1 MKLIERDYLKNLI
14 DVIGS
19 PDIKVI
25 TWVRRSG
32 KSKLLWSFKDY
43 VKNNISNA
51 NIIDINFNLLEFEDL
66 KNYKALNEYVESK
79 YKEWDMNFVCIDEI
93 QMCTDFE
100 KTINSLHASEKYDIY
115 ITWSN
120 AFLLSSDLATLF
132 TWRTFEINIY
142 PFSFKE
148 FLKYYEYE
156 DLQEAFDNIYYNDE
170 WQDHIF
176 IRQIKKNIS
185 IFHEFT
191 IHY

>member
-79 YKEWDMNFVCIDEI
+79 
-93 QMCTDFE
+93 
-100 KTINSLHASEKYDIY
+100 
-115 ITWSN
+115 
-120 AFLLSSDLATLF
+120 
-132 TWRTFEINIY
+132 
-142 PFSFKE
+142 
-148 FLKYYEYE
+148 
-156 DLQEAFDNIYYNDE
+156 
-170 WQDHIF
+170 
-176 IRQIKKNIS
+176 
-185 IFHEFT
+185 
-191 IHY
+191 

>member
-132 TWRTFEINIY
+132 TGLVGSPYRVS
-142 PFSFKE
+142 PAC
-148 FLKYYEYE
+148 L
-156 DLQEAFDNIYYNDE
+156 
-170 WQDHIF
+170 
-176 IRQIKKNIS
+176 
-185 IFHEFT
+185 
-191 IHY
+191 

>member
-1 MKLIERDYLKNLI
+1 
-14 DVIGS
+14 
-19 PDIKVI
+19 
-25 TWVRRSG
+25 
-32 KSKLLWSFKDY
+32 
-43 VKNNISNA
+43 
-51 NIIDINFNLLEFEDL
+51 
-66 KNYKALNEYVESK
+66 
-79 YKEWDMNFVCIDEI
+79 MNFVCIDEI

-156 DLQEAFDNIYYNDE
+156 DLQEAFDKYLLQWWMAGSYIYQTDKAVLMLLMGYSLVLFLIYQYRFVQVICNK
-170 WQDHIF
+170 QF
-176 IRQIKKNIS
+176 LLL
-185 IFHEFT
+185 
-191 IHY
+191 